1 MVTFE
6 VKDMTCGHCVSVI
19 TKAVHNTDQR
29 ARVDVDLSAHRV
41 RIEPVAATVQ
51 QLQAAIAEAG
61 YTPVRL

>member
-19 TKAVHNTDQR
+19 TRAVHNADQG
-29 ARVDVDLSAHRV
+29 ARVDIDLSAHRV
-41 RIEPVAATVQ
+41 RIEPVESTVQ
-51 QLQAAIAEAG
+51 QLQAAIVEAG

>member
-19 TKAVHNTDQR
+19 TRAVHSTDQR
-29 ARVDVDLSAHRV
+29 ARVDIDLAAHRV
-41 RIEPVAATVQ
+41 RIEPVDSTAQ

-61 YTPVRL
+61 YSPVRL